1 MMNIKSKIVT
11 ECSIE
16 RKSSSICKSAYYIG
30 FSLNYFILAVS
41 IEEIVVDHELAKDTL
56 RGWHPLY
63 S

>member
-11 ECSIE
+11 ECAQRE
-16 RKSSSICKSAYYIG
+16 KVPQYARVLTTLG
-30 FSLNYFILAVS
+30 FLELFYFMAES